1 MKRTT
6 LLTAAVAAAVLA
18 AGSAGLAQ
26 ETTQDPHH
34 PPAGSEAQPEGN
46 TPQLPMQND
55 QQGMM
60 GMMRMMDMAQM
71 MQMMQMMNMMGGGGA
86 PGPAGMGMEKMDPAG
101 MAMVNHVEGRIA
113 FLRVELKITDA
124 QAGAWDAFA
133 GALRDNARRLDE
145 AGKAHHGDQA
155 AAPTLEQRLAAQEQW
170 LSARLEGVRAISAA
184 FGHLYDALSPEQRKS
199 ADDLLAMHMGLMP
212 VGMKPM
218 GMMQMGSAGQ

>member
-6 LLTAAVAAAVLA
+6 LVTATVAAAVLA
-18 AGSAGLAQ
+18 AGSASLAQ

-55 QQGMM
+55 QGGMM
-60 GMMRMMDMAQM
+60 CMMDMAQM
-71 MQMMQMMNMMGGGGA
+71 MQMMNMMGGA
-86 PGPAGMGMEKMDPAG
+86 PGPAGMGMEKMDPVG

-113 FLRVELKITDA
+113 FLRAELKITDA
-124 QAGAWDAFA
+124 QASAWDAFA
-133 GALRDNARRLDE
+133 GALHDNAKRLDE

-155 AAPTLEQRLAAQEQW
+155 AALTLEQRLAAQEEW

-212 VGMKPM
+212 AGMKPM
-218 GMMQMGSAGQ
+218 GMMQMGGAGQ

>member
-18 AGSAGLAQ
+18 AGSASLAQ

-60 GMMRMMDMAQM
+60 GMMRMMDMA
-71 MQMMQMMNMMGGGGA
+71 QMMQMMNMMGGGGA